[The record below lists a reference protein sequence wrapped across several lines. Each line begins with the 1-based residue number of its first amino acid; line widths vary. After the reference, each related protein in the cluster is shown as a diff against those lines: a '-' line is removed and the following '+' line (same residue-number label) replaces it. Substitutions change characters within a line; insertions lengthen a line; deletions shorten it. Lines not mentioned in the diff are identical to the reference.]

1 MSITVKEIET
11 AHEEIRGA
19 VVRTPLVYSY
29 RLSARLGCNLYLKL
43 ETQQA
48 TGSFKDRGSLHKL
61 LHLDEAQQR
70 RGVVAMSAG
79 NHAQGVA
86 YHAARLGIPAT
97 VVMPT
102 FAPFSKIERTR
113 SYGAKVIKHGD
124 TLDASA
130 VVARE
135 LAERDGL
142 AFISP
147 YDDAHIIA
155 GQGSIGLEIIEDL
168 PETDAIFVPIGG
180 GGVISGTA
188 IAAQA
193 RKPEVEVYGVEAD
206 RYPSMIAAIKGEE
219 PQFGE
224 TTIADGIAVKLPG
237 QLTLPIVQERVREI
251 FLCNEDEFETAIADL
266 AEQQKLVVE
275 GAGAAGLAALTQNK
289 DRFKG
294 RNVVVVI
301 CGGNI
306 DSRMFASVM
315 SRFLVRSS
323 RMMRLRI
330 RIVDRPGEMSRLTG
344 VISDC
349 GSNILELHH
358 QRLFSDVPAKE
369 AEVDALVETSDVTHG
384 ETIREQLRAAGY
396 KTQIME
402 TTTSAL

>member
-1 MSITVKEIET
+1 MSVTFKEIET
-11 AHEEIRGA
+11 AREEIRDS

-61 LHLDEAQQR
+61 MHLDEAQKK
-70 RGVVAMSAG
+70 RGVIAMSAG

-86 YHAARLGIPAT
+86 YHATRLGIPAT

-113 SYGAKVIKHGD
+113 SYGAQVIKHGD
-124 TLDASA
+124 TLDASG

-135 LAERDGL
+135 IAERDGL
-142 AFISP
+142 AFIHP
-147 YDDAHIIA
+147 YDDTRIIA

-168 PETDAIFVPIGG
+168 PEVDSIFVPIGG

-188 IAAQA
+188 IAAQTL
-193 RKPEVEVYGVEAD
+193 KKEVKVYGVESE
-206 RYPSMIAAIKGEE
+206 RYPSMVATLKGEE

-237 QLTLPIVQERVREI
+237 KLTAPIVQERVQEI
-251 FLCNEDEFETAIADL
+251 FLCNEDEFESAIADL
-266 AEQQKLVVE
+266 AEQQKLIAE

-289 DRFKG
+289 ERFKG
-294 RNVVVVI
+294 QNVVVVL

-315 SRFLVRSS
+315 SRFLVRSA

-369 AEVDALVETSDVTHG
+369 AEIDALVETSDTAHG
-384 ETIREQLRAAGY
+384 ETIREELQKAGY
-396 KTQIME
+396 KTRVME
-402 TTTSAL
+402 TTTSTL

>member
-1 MSITVKEIET
+1 MSVTIKEIES
-11 AHEEIRGA
+11 ACEEIRGS

-61 LHLDEAQQR
+61 LHLDEAQQK

-113 SYGAKVIKHGD
+113 SYGAQVIKHGD

-135 LAERDGL
+135 LSERDGL

-147 YDDAHIIA
+147 YDDERIIA

-193 RKPEVEVYGVEAD
+193 RKREVEVYGVEAD
-206 RYPSMIAAIKGEE
+206 RYPSMIAAIRGEE
-219 PQFGE
+219 PKFGE

-237 QLTLPIVQERVREI
+237 KLTLPIVQERVREI
-251 FLCNEDEFETAIADL
+251 FLCNEDEFESAIADL

-289 DRFKG
+289 EQFKG

-323 RMMRLRI
+323 RMVRLRI

-344 VISDC
+344 VISAC

-369 AEVDALVETSDVTHG
+369 AEVDALIETSDAAHG
-384 ETIREQLRAAGY
+384 ETIRQELQEAGY
-396 KTQIME
+396 ETQIME
-402 TTTSAL
+402 TTTGSI

>member
-1 MSITVKEIET
+1 MSVTIKEIES
-11 AHEEIRGA
+11 ACEEIRGS

-61 LHLDEAQQR
+61 LHLDEAQQK

-113 SYGAKVIKHGD
+113 SYGAQVIKHGD

-135 LAERDGL
+135 LSERDGL

-147 YDDAHIIA
+147 YDDERIIA

-193 RKPEVEVYGVEAD
+193 RKREVEVYGVEAD
-206 RYPSMIAAIKGEE
+206 RYPSMIAAIRGEE
-219 PQFGE
+219 PKFGE

-237 QLTLPIVQERVREI
+237 KLTLPIVQERVREI
-251 FLCNEDEFETAIADL
+251 FLCNEDEFESAIADL

-289 DRFKG
+289 EQFKG

-323 RMMRLRI
+323 RMVRLRI

-344 VISDC
+344 VISAC

-369 AEVDALVETSDVTHG
+369 AEVDALIETSDAAHG
-384 ETIREQLRAAGY
+384 ETIRQGLQEAGY
-396 KTQIME
+396 ETQIME
-402 TTTSAL
+402 TTTGSI